1 MGRKLVIA
9 MFLGL
14 ICGVNGASAA
24 PAHNGVAGKAA
35 VADVLQS
42 CIEAVTRIVGWIPEP
57 LGLVLAGI
65 CVIGFSW
72 FVGRRLSRARR

>member
-1 MGRKLVIA
+1 MGRKLIIA
-9 MFLGL
+9 MFSCL
-14 ICGVNGASAA
+14 ICAVSAAWAA
-24 PAHNGVAGKAA
+24 PANSGIAGRAA

-42 CIEAVTRIVGWIPEP
+42 CIEAVTRIAGWIPEP

-65 CVIGFSW
+65 CVIAFSW